1 MTQGR
6 TAGWLAAALAAKSSA
21 VRGIPASLDCCCP
34 SMAASERHVTYAVV
48 SAAAASRHLRC
59 RQHSAAAASRHVRC
73 RQHSGAASRHV
84 RCRQQSRGA
93 ASCWTILTARRS
105 RTRDVCVTSPERAR
119 EHRKQDRQRLIN
131 SAACAGVN
139 SSFDT
144 DSVQDNE
151 KNKHVHDCVQGHH
164 ARISCTSTL

>member
-21 VRGIPASLDCCCP
+21 VRGIPTSLDCCCP
-34 SMAASERHVTYAVV
+34 SMAAAGRHVTYAVV
-48 SAAAASRHLRC
+48 STAAQRR
-59 RQHSAAAASRHVRC
+59 
-73 RQHSGAASRHV
+73 RHV